1 MIRKVFQIHHNLKT
15 KFIFQNKSKTNE
27 NEKKK
32 QSMKSDERRNQNYF
46 ELKTESSQ
54 PEFSKLKKN

>member
-1 MIRKVFQIHHNLKT
+1 
-15 KFIFQNKSKTNE
+15 
-27 NEKKK
+27 
-32 QSMKSDERRNQNYF
+32 MKSDERRNQNYF